1 MNSPQGDPLKRSSG
15 SRQKKGRAEG
25 GNDMQMDRFTY
36 KAQEA
41 LSEAQKTAE
50 RYNHQQIDTGHILLS
65 LIKQRE
71 GIVPQ
76 LLKRLEIDLTALEKE
91 VHREMERIP
100 RVTGPGSA
108 GQIYI
113 TPGLKGV
120 FDMAE
125 KEAEQM
131 HDEYVSTEHI
141 FIAATGGDDATAKI
155 LKNLGATKD
164 RILKG
169 LAEIRGAQRVT

>member
-1 MNSPQGDPLKRSSG
+1 MR
-15 SRQKKGRAEG
+15 
-25 GNDMQMDRFTY
+25 MDRFTY

-41 LSEAQKTAE
+41 LSEAQKIAE

-65 LIKQRE
+65 LITQRE
-71 GIVPQ
+71 GIIPQ
-76 LLKRLEIDLTALEKE
+76 LLKRLEIDLTTLEKE

-100 RVTGPGSA
+100 RVSGPGRA

-120 FDMAE
+120 LDAAE

-131 HDEYVSTEHI
+131 HDEYVSTEHL
-141 FIAATGGDDATAKI
+141 FIGLAEGNDAAAKI
-155 LKNLGATKD
+155 LKNLGATRDKML
-164 RILKG
+164 RG
-169 LAEIRGAQRVT
+169 RAEIRGAQRVTDQNPEDK